1 VAAQASRALRRAL
14 SGRSSHP
21 EIMARVPARRI
32 RPRSFGVWLGLIV
45 VGAFAGRLLYVLVVM
60 DGDDLRGDGRQF
72 HYLANVLAGEGRYLQ
87 PFRFLFGDGEAIATA
102 EKPPL
107 YPAVLALPSLLGL
120 DSFGAHQVVSCLM
133 GAATVGVIGLL
144 GRRVGGDR
152 AGLVA
157 AALAAAYPALWMLD
171 ASLRSESLYALLV
184 ALALLFA
191 YRLLDLPR
199 PGRALALGIVVGL
212 AALTR
217 GEALALLLLLVLPLL
232 WLLERERRVR
242 TGAVVLA
249 GCLLVAGPW
258 MARNWIVFDRPAAIS
273 TNEGGLLA
281 GANCEAAYYSP
292 LIGTWPCFPDPP
304 PEWGTNEAE
313 ISSRFRSRA
322 LEYAGEHAGRV
333 PAVVGVRV
341 LRVWDVW
348 DVSDAAL
355 LESQIAD
362 RHLRAQQAAVY
373 ALWALLPLAAAGA
386 MLLRRSGRPLRILL
400 ATPVLVTATAALTYG
415 STRFRVAAEP
425 ALVVLAA
432 VAIRAAAARMP
443 WVRGQPDHAR
453 SHSLA

>member
-1 VAAQASRALRRAL
+1 
-14 SGRSSHP
+14 
-21 EIMARVPARRI
+21 MARVPAPRI
-32 RPRSFGVWLGLIV
+32 RLRSFGAWLGLIV
-45 VGAFAGRLLYVLVVM
+45 AGALAGRLLYALVVM
-60 DGDDLRGDGRQF
+60 GGHDLRGDGRQF
-72 HYLANVLAGEGRYLQ
+72 HYLAAVLADEGRYLQ
-87 PFRFLFGDGEAIATA
+87 PFRFLFGDGAAIPTA

-107 YPAVLALPSLLGL
+107 YPAALALPSLLGL
-120 DSFGAHQVVSCLM
+120 DSFTAHRVASCLM
-133 GAATVGVIGLL
+133 GAATVAVIGLL
-144 GRRVGGDR
+144 GRRVGGDL
-152 AGLVA
+152 AGLTA
-157 AALAAAYPALWMLD
+157 AALAAVYPALWMLD

-184 ALALLFA
+184 ALALLCA
-191 YRLLDLPR
+191 YRLLDDAS
-199 PGRALALGIVVGL
+199 PGRALALGVVIGL

-217 GEALALLLLLVLPLL
+217 GEALALLLLLALPLL
-232 WLLERERRVR
+232 WLLERERRLR
-242 TGAVVLA
+242 TGAAVLA

-258 MARNWIVFDRPAAIS
+258 LARNWIVFDRPSAIS

-322 LEYAGEHAGRV
+322 LEYAGDNAGRV

-348 DVSDAAL
+348 DVGDAAV

-373 ALWALLPLAAAGA
+373 MLWALVPLAVAGA
-386 MLLRRSGRPLRILL
+386 VLLRGRGQPLRILL
-400 ATPVLVTATAALTYG
+400 ATPVLVTVTAALSYG

-425 ALVVLAA
+425 ALVVLAGLA
-432 VAIRAAAARMP
+432 LAAAAERRLRRHERRRDE
-443 WVRGQPDHAR
+443 VA
-453 SHSLA
+453 HSLAA